1 MESRALTATEQ
12 DLLELA
18 KAAALQAYAP
28 YSGYCVGSALRCADG
43 SVFQGANIENASYS
57 LTICAER
64 NAIFRAVFEGHQ
76 DILEIAIYVDSDLA
90 FPPCGACR
98 QVMAEFN
105 PKMKVIFAN
114 RNETIISDLGALL
127 PGHFSLEKV

>member
-90 FPPCGACR
+90 FPSCGACR
-98 QVMAEFN
+98 
-105 PKMKVIFAN
+105 
-114 RNETIISDLGALL
+114 
-127 PGHFSLEKV
+127 

>member
-1 MESRALTATEQ
+1 MQSRALTTSEQ
-12 DLLELA
+12 VLLELA
-18 KAAALQAYAP
+18 KAASLKAYAP
-28 YSGYCVGSALRCADG
+28 YSGYKVGSALRTGDG
-43 SVFQGANIENASYS
+43 TVFSGANVENASYS

-64 NAIFRAVFEGHQ
+64 NAIFSAVFEGHK
-76 DILEIAIYVDSDLA
+76 DILEIAIYVDTDLA

-114 RNETIISDLGALL
+114 RNEIIVTDLGELL
-127 PGHFSLEKV
+127 PGHFSLSN

>member
-1 MESRALTATEQ
+1 MKQKTVF
-12 DLLELA
+12 
-18 KAAALQAYAP
+18 P
-28 YSGYCVGSALRCADG
+28 
-43 SVFQGANIENASYS
+43 SVLKMKQYRFLVYI
-57 LTICAER
+57 TICAER